1 MYGILYLCFVA
12 YPIVFARNRGWGPGI
27 SGLAF
32 IGIGIGTM
40 IGICGEPF
48 WRKLINMHPK
58 DPSTGKAP
66 PEATARV
73 MIIGGILAPIGQL
86 GFSWTCLPETIHW
99 AVPIAFGIPFG
110 CGNALS
116 FIYGVR
122 PHGGYT
128 QRSPLCL
135 MYIPTLEL
143 SLEAYS
149 NKIKSHDGLG
159 VTSLTGAIT

>member
-1 MYGILYLCFVA
+1 MFILTCLQRISLLYGILYLCFVA
-12 YPIVFARNRGWGPGI
+12 YPIVFAQNRGWGPGI

-86 GFSWTCLPETIHW
+86 GFSWTCLPKTIHW
-99 AVPIAFGIPFG
+99 AIPIAFGIPFG

-122 PHGGYT
+122 HPPEGKPSRALHG
-128 QRSPLCL
+128 LC
-135 MYIPTLEL
+135 IFRPW
-143 SLEAYS
+143 
-149 NKIKSHDGLG
+149 SHRWKC
-159 VTSLTGAIT
+159 TRMT